1 MSNSNREA
9 VVKPRSGY
17 SRETS
22 GKFFSSRS
30 ALQIGSVHGINARD
44 TRQSVFALGKSKK
57 CASLESDLQDRR
69 GKMFKVL
76 D

>member
-1 MSNSNREA
+1 MSNSNGEA

-30 ALQIGSVHGINARD
+30 ALQIGSVHGIMRETPDN
-44 TRQSVFALGKSKK
+44 L
-57 CASLESDLQDRR
+57 SLL
-69 GKMFKVL
+69 
-76 D
+76 